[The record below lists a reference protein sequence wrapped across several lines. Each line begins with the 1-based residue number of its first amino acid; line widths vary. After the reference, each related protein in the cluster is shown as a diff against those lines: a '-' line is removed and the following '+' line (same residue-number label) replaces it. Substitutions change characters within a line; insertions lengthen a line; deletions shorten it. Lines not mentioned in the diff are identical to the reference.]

1 MRRIYT
7 YLDSI
12 SCEDGDLSEEQTVFI
27 LRHLYV
33 CESRSREFTDC
44 SLMLVKFL
52 QRILHWVLHEMSIK
66 NLEVLATIL

>member
-52 QRILHWVLHEMSIK
+52 
-66 NLEVLATIL
+66 